1 MPRDESIFC
10 GCLPRC
16 CITLHQNETLVLTGC
31 ADKEIYH
38 GPSLCICRPLPCYT
52 WEVENKYELFINEY
66 VLVRN
71 TLDPTE
77 DRFVYGP
84 RMVELSSAWEFIQ
97 NPEYNNYFR
106 AKNLQLIDED
116 AAFPESYNPVC
127 KTIVLDS
134 DEYIITA
141 DKKGIKTIVK
151 GPKAFMPTFGDVWG
165 EKKKCVSIPINK
177 YIVIHNSN
185 SSTEPVGQK
194 RGPLQYF
201 PESFETV
208 QVNPA
213 VRDGISNLNDKY
225 LYDCLHVNSDT
236 GYHVQRT
243 DGQVV
248 LLSEP
253 QFYMPKVGEVI
264 LRKVRKIMLL
274 QTDFCILKAPDGRV
288 QVVNGLKPEQR
299 SFFMKPFHE
308 FVYFFADHENNQRS
322 EAEGDLQKNGL
333 RFILSTLP
341 QYLSHNF
348 MIRTSDNV
356 AMNLDLRISYQ
367 IHDLHLFC
375 ANPIQFSNY
384 MKFYVQDE
392 FLDRFARVNLR
403 EYMTSFTAQAI
414 ASIDVVNAYFES
426 FGITIIDIQILSF
439 SFVEKRISEMLD
451 LDIHTNVTKQNILRA
466 VQNDALIQEQ
476 SNEVMRKQKDLDIAM
491 TVKNNEVELQKK
503 ILQND
508 IRVKEMEIQIMEEH
522 KRTDLLTVRRE
533 NELMEYEFKGRAKG
547 HNLREFMAGIDEKLS
562 AEQKLDIWKREMD
575 LEQATILYTSTR
587 SVNICPPGADL
598 KVFNIGDGEQAL
610 REGKGVSGKGL
621 AKGTASDVAKHNFV
635 SDHERRVNQ
644 RKSDAEKHVS
654 GQSTKNYGAGSWKPS
669 EADMNPTLPSPP
681 ILFSEL
687 DE

>member
-1 MPRDESIFC
+1 M
-10 GCLPRC
+10 
-16 CITLHQNETLVLTGC
+16 TLHQNETLVLTGC
-31 ADKEIYH
+31 ADKAVYH

-52 WEVENKYELFINEY
+52 WEVESKYELFINEY
-66 VLVRN
+66 VLIRN
-71 TLDPTE
+71 VLDPTE
-77 DRFVYGP
+77 DRFEFGP
-84 RMVELSSAWEFIQ
+84 VMVELKSAWEYIE
-97 NPEYNNYFR
+97 NPEFNNHFR
-106 AKNLQLIDED
+106 AQNMQLVDEN
-116 AAFPESYNPVC
+116 AMIPNAVETVC
-127 KTIVLDS
+127 KSIVLDS
-134 DEYIITA
+134 DEYLIKA

-151 GPKAFMPTFGDVWG
+151 GPIAYMPAFGDVWG
-165 EKKKCVSIPINK
+165 QRKKCVSIPINK

-201 PESFETV
+201 PESFEEV
-208 QVNPA
+208 QENPA
-213 VRDGISNLNDKY
+213 ARHSANPNDKY
-225 LYDCLHVNSDT
+225 LYDCLHVNSET

-248 LLSEP
+248 LLSES
-253 QFYMPKVGEVI
+253 QFYMPRVGEVI
-264 LRKVRKIMLL
+264 LKKVKRIMLL

-288 QVVNGLKPEQR
+288 QVVNGLNHDER

-341 QYLSHNF
+341 QYLSHSF

-356 AMNLDLRISYQ
+356 GMDLDLRISYQ
-367 IHDLHLFC
+367 IHDLNLFC

-426 FGITIIDIQILSF
+426 FGITIIDIQILNF
-439 SFVEKRISEMLD
+439 GFVEKRISEMLE

-476 SNEVMRKQKDLDIAM
+476 SNEVLRKQKDLDIAM

-508 IRVKEMEIQIMEEH
+508 IRVKEMDIQIMEEH

-533 NELMEYEFKGRAKG
+533 NELIEYEFKGRAKG

-575 LEQATILYTSTR
+575 LEQAAILYTSTQ

-598 KVFNIGDGEQAL
+598 KVFNIGDGNPGP
-610 REGKGVSGKGL
+610 GKGFSNKSI
-621 AKGTASDVAKHNFV
+621 AKGTASNVAVHNFV
-635 SDHERRVNQ
+635 SDHERRVHQ
-644 RKSDAEKHVS
+644 RKSDAEKHVT
-654 GQSTKNYGAGSWKPS
+654 GQTTRSYGAGSWQPS
-669 EADMNPTLPSPP
+669 AKDMNPVGS
-681 ILFSEL
+681 I
-687 DE
+687 D